1 VAMKAFWGLPTAV
14 ATLPMLAAS
23 ASATRNGTGFDFN
36 SLHVLI
42 MMGVK
47 SNTTV
52 SLSTSADRP
61 PVTSIVSTRNVNWSF
76 EYLIILSETHSKNPH
91 SSRPATSV
99 IMPTRRIIMSR
110 LIASIACDG
119 LTTPRR
125 IMRAAPTR
133 AAAGLSILILGNL
146 LMDINAYVTRKTA
159 KAIRRVPIDRQ
170 QSPSP
175 NMNVS
180 MEAYP
185 KALRNGWPFKRMM
198 IQRPRGTRDFGPAEM
213 AKRRK
218 VEMAMRETCARFGFG
233 EVVTPTFEHA
243 ELFTLRSGQGI
254 IDEMYVFKDKGD
266 REMALRPEITASVIR
281 FFVSELSTL
290 PKPLKLYYVGNCF
303 RYENPQSGRFREF
316 FQLGAELIGAK
327 NPETDAEV
335 IALAVNCIRAAGLES
350 FVVRI
355 GHIGILKSLVHDEI
369 KDPKVAAEVLR
380 MVDKEDFDALGDMF
394 DAKALPR
401 KLFDRITALAEIK
414 GEIEL
419 LNNLEPSE
427 TVDYLREIFS
437 VLKLLGI
444 DDCQVDLGIVRG
456 LDYYTGMVF
465 EIDAPRLGAEK
476 QILGGGSYTLSELF
490 GGEPVFS
497 TGFAIGIDRVM
508 LAVEA
513 EREIS
518 VAPALDA
525 YVISANDDMRKYAFG
540 IVTRLR
546 SQGLKA
552 DVDLM
557 RRTMSKNLKYAASAG
572 ARYAVIVG
580 EKEMSKRSVTLRDM
594 KSGDQKV
601 VLADELGVQI
611 KKAEASKLVG
621 H

>member
-1 VAMKAFWGLPTAV
+1 
-14 ATLPMLAAS
+14 
-23 ASATRNGTGFDFN
+23 
-36 SLHVLI
+36 
-42 MMGVK
+42 
-47 SNTTV
+47 
-52 SLSTSADRP
+52 
-61 PVTSIVSTRNVNWSF
+61 
-76 EYLIILSETHSKNPH
+76 
-91 SSRPATSV
+91 
-99 IMPTRRIIMSR
+99 
-110 LIASIACDG
+110 
-119 LTTPRR
+119 
-125 IMRAAPTR
+125 
-133 AAAGLSILILGNL
+133 
-146 LMDINAYVTRKTA
+146 
-159 KAIRRVPIDRQ
+159 
-170 QSPSP
+170 
-175 NMNVS
+175 MNVS
-180 MEAYP
+180 MAASP

-281 FFVSELSTL
+281 FFVNELSTL

-335 IALAVNCIRAAGLES
+335 IALAVNCIRAAGLEN

-355 GHIGILKSLVHDEI
+355 GHIGILKPLVHDEI
-369 KDPKVAAEVLR
+369 KDSKVAAEVLR

-401 KLFDRITALAEIK
+401 KLFDRITALAEIR

-427 TVDYLREIFS
+427 AVDYLREVFS

-497 TGFAIGIDRVM
+497 TGFAIGIDRVV

-594 KSGDQKV
+594 KSGEQKV
-601 VLADELGVQI
+601 VLVDELGVQI

>member
-1 VAMKAFWGLPTAV
+1 
-14 ATLPMLAAS
+14 
-23 ASATRNGTGFDFN
+23 
-36 SLHVLI
+36 
-42 MMGVK
+42 
-47 SNTTV
+47 
-52 SLSTSADRP
+52 
-61 PVTSIVSTRNVNWSF
+61 
-76 EYLIILSETHSKNPH
+76 
-91 SSRPATSV
+91 
-99 IMPTRRIIMSR
+99 
-110 LIASIACDG
+110 
-119 LTTPRR
+119 
-125 IMRAAPTR
+125 
-133 AAAGLSILILGNL
+133 
-146 LMDINAYVTRKTA
+146 
-159 KAIRRVPIDRQ
+159 
-170 QSPSP
+170 
-175 NMNVS
+175 
-180 MEAYP
+180 
-185 KALRNGWPFKRMM
+185 
-198 IQRPRGTRDFGPAEM
+198 
-213 AKRRK
+213 
-218 VEMAMRETCARFGFG
+218 
-233 EVVTPTFEHA
+233 
-243 ELFTLRSGQGI
+243 
-254 IDEMYVFKDKGD
+254 
-266 REMALRPEITASVIR
+266 MALRPEITASVIR

-335 IALAVNCIRAAGLES
+335 IALAVNCIRAAGLEN

-476 QILGGGSYTLSELF
+476 QVLGGGSYTLSELF